1 MDQACVAGIG
11 NIFRAEILFKS
22 GVQPEQPAKTVPRPV
37 FERIWTQSVLLLQ
50 RGFLTGSI
58 LTVDPEEA
66 RVLGPKWCVCVFCL
80 WGWGGV
86 L

>member
-22 GVQPEQPAKTVPRPV
+22 GVHPEQPAKTVPRPV
-37 FERIWTQSVLLLQ
+37 FERIWTHSVLLLQ

-66 RVLGPKWCVCVFCL
+66 RVLGPKWCVCDCFFVP
-80 WGWGGV
+80 
-86 L
+86 